1 MITDFIVWAPD
12 PEIFSLGSIHVR
24 WYGLMFA
31 LGFLLSQQ
39 IMFYMF
45 RTEGKPER
53 DVESLTFFM
62 VIATVLGARLGHVFF
77 YEPEKYLAH
86 PIDILKI
93 WEGGLASHGAAIG
106 ILTALYLYANYYIKI
121 SFSEFTWK
129 KRKRPEQSYLWIVDR
144 IVIVVALTGCLIRF
158 GNFMNSEIVGK
169 PTDTDYGVVFG
180 RTPELL
186 VKAYGQD
193 LIEHAD
199 VVEVEPADL
208 NQAPEEALVNQPV
221 QLAVEFSRGVNE
233 EQARQLVESVIWR
246 ALQDER
252 SMADLVP
259 VGNAPLYRLTADSG
273 VFTAHILADGVP
285 RHPAQLYESLSS
297 LLIFFLLFAIWYRYK
312 QNTPEGLLLGIFLI
326 ILFGLRFVYEFFK
339 ENQVEFEDELALN
352 MGQILSIP
360 LVLAGI
366 FLLVR
371 VARQQKRKPEKLTN
385 AH

>member
-1 MITDFIVWAPD
+1 
-12 PEIFSLGSIHVR
+12 
-24 WYGLMFA
+24 
-31 LGFLLSQQ
+31 
-39 IMFYMF
+39 MFYVF
-45 RTEGKPER
+45 RSEGKAER

-62 VIATVLGARLGHVFF
+62 VIAVVLGARLGHVFF
-77 YEPEKYLAH
+77 YEPEKYLAN

-121 SFSEFTWK
+121 GFTEFTWK
-129 KRKRPEQSYLWIVDR
+129 RRKRPGQSYLWIVDR

-169 PTDTDYGVVFG
+169 PTTTDYGVVFG

-186 VKAYGQD
+186 VKAYGQGY
-193 LIEHAD
+193 IEQAE
-199 VVEVEPADL
+199 VLEVEPADL
-208 NQAPEEALVNQPV
+208 NQAPEEALVDQPV

-233 EQARQLVESVIWR
+233 EQARQLVENVVWK
-246 ALQDER
+246 AMQDER
-252 SMADLVP
+252 SQADLVP
-259 VGNAPLYRLTADSG
+259 AGNDSPVYRLTADSG
-273 VFTAHILADGVP
+273 IFTAHILADGVP

-297 LLIFFLLFAIWYRYK
+297 LLIFFMLFAIWYRYREH
-312 QNTPEGLLLGIFLI
+312 TPEGLLLGIFLI

-339 ENQVEFEDELALN
+339 ENQVAFEDELALN

-366 FLLVR
+366 FLLLR
-371 VARQQKRKPEKLTN
+371 VASRQKQKPEKLTN
-385 AH
+385 AN